1 MKDCYLVPCT
11 FLVCAVAAAA
21 QDTMHG
27 TDTAETLQHSSD
39 DQHKHARTHKQSPC
53 KGVIQWVRIYIYVA
67 TYYVYVKRFHS
78 F

>member
-21 QDTMHG
+21 QDTMRG
-27 TDTAETLQHSSD
+27 TDTAEPLQHSYD

-53 KGVIQWVRIYIYVA
+53 KGIVQWVRIYIYICCYILRV
-67 TYYVYVKRFHS
+67 R
-78 F
+78 